1 MKRVLALLLAAAVL
15 FSLAA
20 CNNDTDSSEPSVA
33 KQVKLPDAGDLS
45 LPFYAADNGYMYR
58 GVDEQTGE
66 LFYVKGVNMG
76 LSEPETDL
84 ASPDTTYDTFMD
96 WFPKIQA
103 RN

>member
-20 CNNDTDSSEPSVA
+20 CNNNSDSSEPSVA
-33 KQVKLPDAGDLS
+33 KQVKLPDAKGLK

-76 LSEPETDL
+76 LSEPAPISRPPIPPTIP
-84 ASPDTTYDTFMD
+84 SWTGS
-96 WFPKIQA
+96 K
-103 RN
+103 R